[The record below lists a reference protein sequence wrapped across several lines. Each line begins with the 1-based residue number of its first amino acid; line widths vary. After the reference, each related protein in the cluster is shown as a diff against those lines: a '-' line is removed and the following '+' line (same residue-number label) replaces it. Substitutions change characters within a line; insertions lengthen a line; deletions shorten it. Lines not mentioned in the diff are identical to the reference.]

1 MMVMQ
6 QRGTSEGSRR
16 PAENH
21 RHEQYPR
28 HEQRGAAMP
37 LLLHVVLLLLVLGQI
52 VYLASRYR
60 VRVDMTTDK
69 LWTTTASTSKLVGN
83 LEERLIVEA
92 YFSPKENL
100 PLSMSNSRDWADN
113 FLDEI
118 TQLGKG
124 RVIVQR
130 FDPNS
135 DAAIAKTAS
144 RLGITP
150 INLRS
155 QSATSLSVDQHWQG
169 LRLLYGGGKQKV
181 LEAFLP
187 TSSFQAEA
195 MVTPKIKEVIT
206 GRKRRIGYMEWPA
219 RVPRGRQQAIVG
231 WNMVRQHRALKS
243 RYEFQNFKDEDG
255 ALLPADLETL
265 FLFRPMLLTDRQK
278 YVIDQF
284 VMSGG
289 TLVVFADAAE
299 YQIDAERNFNKVPF
313 SLDAKESSYPLVQQL
328 SNYGIDW
335 QPRLVADMHQI
346 AYEAHN
352 SLPQEYFARA
362 MRVSAGSA
370 HFIPVAYP
378 YFLHAVNYDWRLS
391 ADQLAVD
398 ATGKIDDRLAAQY
411 RKTLLPGMPSDD
423 FLFQGF
429 KKSWNRGPGFYWPTW
444 VGLRERAGGVP
455 DMPDGVAGRVLL
467 WTSPLALVE
476 DPPAGLNPVGLNE
489 STMNVEHER
498 FMAKLTERVR
508 AEPRVQA
515 PLMVEVQGEFQ
526 SFFAGKDVPKRP
538 SQIDEEANA
547 PKEEPKPGEES
558 TTPESDP
565 NGPQPAKPSDP
576 VASNAEAP
584 MRARSLSPG
593 RIVVVGDAT
602 FLRDDVIGGDYKNI
616 GGPISSGTAMPFF
629 AQMLD
634 WLSDDRDLIDLQLR
648 VPADRTLALVDVSTK
663 PNEDPRDAEQA
674 LRRKTTGLVALNVI
688 MPCLVLLAFG
698 LIVWNIRRNQKR
710 AFLTSLDAPEVSR

>member
-1 MMVMQ
+1 MIGMH
-6 QRGTSEGSRR
+6 SSRR
-16 PAENH
+16 PSEL
-21 RHEQYPR
+21 RRGRE
-28 HEQRGAAMP
+28 RGAALP

-60 VRVDMTTDK
+60 VRIDMTTDK

-83 LEERLIVEA
+83 LKERLIVEA

-100 PLSMSNSRDWADN
+100 PLSMSSSRDWADN

-144 RLGITP
+144 RLGIQP
-150 INLRS
+150 LNLRS

-181 LEAFLP
+181 IEAFLP
-187 TSSFQAEA
+187 RSSFQAEA

-206 GRKRRIGYMEWPA
+206 GSKRRIGYMEWPA
-219 RVPRGRQQAIVG
+219 RVPRGRQQKLVG
-231 WNMVRQHRALKS
+231 WNMVRTQRDLKS
-243 RYEFQNFKDEDG
+243 RYEFQNYKDTDG

-278 YVIDQF
+278 YVVDQF

-289 TLVVFADAAE
+289 TLVIFADAAE
-299 YQIDAERNFNKVPF
+299 YQIDAERSFKKVPF
-313 SLDAKESSYPLVQQL
+313 ALDAKESAYPFVQQL
-328 SNYGIDW
+328 SHYGVDW
-335 QPRLVADMHQI
+335 QPRLVADMHDL
-346 AYEAHN
+346 AYKAQF
-352 SLPQEYFARA
+352 SGPQEYFARA
-362 MRVSAGSA
+362 MRVAADSANW
-370 HFIPVAYP
+370 IPVAYP
-378 YFLHAVNYDWRLS
+378 YFLHAVNYDWAMS

-398 ATGKIDDRLAAQY
+398 PTGKIDELKAAQY
-411 RKTLLPGMPSDD
+411 RKSLRPGMPADD

-429 KKSWNRGPGFYWPTW
+429 KKAANRGPGFYWPTW

-455 DMPDGVAGRVLL
+455 DMPDGVEGRVLL

-476 DPPAGLNPVGLNE
+476 SPPAGLNPVGFNE
-489 STMNVEHER
+489 GAMEAEHQR
-498 FMAKLTERVR
+498 FMDQLRDRVL
-508 AEPRVQA
+508 AEPRLQA

-526 SFFAGKDVPKRP
+526 SFFVGKAVPKRP
-538 SQIDEEANA
+538 SQILEESRRAKDEA
-547 PKEEPKPGEES
+547 KPGDEPVEPS
-558 TTPESDP
+558 SDA
-565 NGPQPAKPSDP
+565 NGPQPAKLSDS
-576 VASNAEAP
+576 VASNAEDP
-584 MRARSLSPG
+584 MRPASASPG
-593 RIVVVGDAT
+593 RIIVVGDAT
-602 FLRDDVIGGDYKNI
+602 FLRDDVIGGDYKGI
-616 GGPISSGTAMPFF
+616 GGPVSGGAAMPFF
-629 AQMLD
+629 GQMLD
-634 WLSDDRDLIDLQLR
+634 WLSDDRDLVDLQSR
-648 VPADRTLALVDVSTK
+648 VPADRTLALVDTTAK

-674 LRRKTTGLVALNVI
+674 MRSKTTSLVALNVI
-688 MPCLVLLAFG
+688 MPCLVLLTFG

-710 AFLTSLDAPEVSR
+710 AFLTSLDTAEETR